1 MSLFRSEPV
10 IRCQLILQSEAAYQ
24 CVAELGE
31 LKAVQFLD
39 ANPELSAFQRK
50 FVSEIKRC
58 EDLER
63 ILRFINKEALS
74 EDITIRVP
82 LSDPKAPN
90 PRATAMYQASPCLR
104 LNAIAWMCLHKQSE
118 CNGKGF
124 VGSKKGIIILH
135 IQRRRLNFQSRKIRS
150 CN

>member
-82 LSDPKAPN
+82 LEEIKAPN
-90 PRATAMYQASPCLR
+90 PRAISDLETDLQQVFMKIFKCEISDN
-104 LNAIAWMCLHKQSE
+104 LNHSIFSL
-118 CNGKGF
+118 
-124 VGSKKGIIILH
+124 V
-135 IQRRRLNFQSRKIRS
+135 
-150 CN
+150 